1 MLAAYVEDSVCSSV
15 RMDVWDRPVGERDT
29 VIVEVLEGLLV
40 GVKVDVGVR
49 YVRVIDVLCNWV
61 LVELAVDE

>member
-1 MLAAYVEDSVCSSV
+1 MAAYVEDSVCSSV

-29 VIVEVLEGLLV
+29 VIVEVLEGLVV

-49 YVRVIDVLCNWV
+49 YVRDIDVLCNWV

>member
-1 MLAAYVEDSVCSSV
+1 MAAYVEDSVCSSV

-61 LVELAVDE
+61 LVELAVEE